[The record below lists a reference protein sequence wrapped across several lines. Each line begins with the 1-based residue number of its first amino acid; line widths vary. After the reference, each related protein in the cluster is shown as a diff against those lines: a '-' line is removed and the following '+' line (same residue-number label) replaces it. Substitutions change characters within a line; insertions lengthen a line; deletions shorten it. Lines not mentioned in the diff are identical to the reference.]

1 MYHFRCSHLGF
12 KGDGLGPQVIRNES
26 LRTHNPQLLLL
37 DYHKVKSLV

>member
-12 KGDGLGPQVIRNES
+12 KGDGLRPQDTRNKS

-37 DYHKVKSLV
+37 DYLKVKSLV